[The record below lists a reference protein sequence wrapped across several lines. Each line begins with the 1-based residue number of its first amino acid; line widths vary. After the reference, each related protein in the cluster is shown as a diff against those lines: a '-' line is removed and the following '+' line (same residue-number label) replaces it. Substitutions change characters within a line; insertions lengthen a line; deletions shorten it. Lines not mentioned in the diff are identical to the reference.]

1 MRHKIKDYVDSHR
14 RELLEPLLTL
24 LRQPSV
30 SAQGLGV
37 GECAGLL
44 SRIMAEAG
52 IKARVMDT
60 AGFPVVYGEV
70 SGPAGAPTLLIYGHY
85 DVQPAEPL
93 AAWMTPP
100 FEPDLRDGRVYA
112 RGAGDNKGQ
121 LLAHVLAVKA
131 FRDTGTPLPISMK
144 FLFEGEE
151 ESGSPSLPDFVAR
164 HRDLLAAD
172 LVVTSDGPKH
182 ETGRPMVFFGLRG
195 LLYIELIA
203 RGPNRDLHSGHY
215 GGLAPNPA
223 MALCRLL
230 GTLKDERGRVTV
242 EGFYDDVVKP
252 TPCERELLKAIPFSE
267 DEVRRDLGVPDLDR
281 VGDLRGLEAVM
292 FAPSLNIS
300 GINSGYG
307 GTGSKTV
314 IPSQAVAKV
323 DMRLAEAQDPDDI
336 YEKVCRHVRRHASGI
351 EIEIRRAPG
360 GSPPSKT
367 SPELPA
373 SQAVIRAVRAAS
385 GVEPVIMPLL
395 GASMPDYIF
404 TKVLG
409 IPSIGMPYANPD
421 EHNHSPNENLRLEDY
436 YGGIVTSSYIL
447 RELAA
452 AGLPPKGRTSG

>member
-1 MRHKIKDYVDSHR
+1 MPHRIKAYVDSHR
-14 RELLEPLLTL
+14 QELLAPLLSL
-24 LRQPSV
+24 LRQPSI
-30 SAQGLGV
+30 SAQGLGIR
-37 GECAGLL
+37 ECATLL
-44 SRIMAEAG
+44 GEVMASAG
-52 IKARVMDT
+52 IDTRVLET
-60 AGFPVVYGEV
+60 AGFPVVYGEAP
-70 SGPAGAPTLLIYGHY
+70 GPAGAPTLLVYGHY

-93 AAWMTPP
+93 SAWITPP

-121 LLAHVLAVKA
+121 LLAHVLAVRA
-131 FRDTGTPLPISMK
+131 FRGTGTPLPVNVK

-151 ESGSPSLPDFVAR
+151 ESGSPNLLEFVSR
-164 HRDLLAAD
+164 HRDLLQAD

-182 ETGRPMVFFGLRG
+182 ETGRPILFFGLRG
-195 LLYIELIA
+195 LLYVELIA

-230 GTLKDERGRVTV
+230 ATLKHPDGRVAV

-252 TPCERELLKAIPFSE
+252 TPYERELLAAIPFTE
-267 DEVRRDLGVPDLDR
+267 EEARRDLDVAELDR
-281 VGDLRGLEAVM
+281 VGDLHGLEAVM
-292 FAPSLNIS
+292 FAPSLNVS
-300 GINSGYG
+300 GITSGYG
-307 GTGSKTV
+307 GAGSKTV
-314 IPSQAVAKV
+314 IPSLAVAKI
-323 DMRLAEAQDPDDI
+323 DMRLAEAQNPDDI
-336 YEKVCRHVRRHASGI
+336 YDKVCRHVRRYAPGV
-351 EIEIRRAPG
+351 EVRRAPG

-385 GVEPVIMPLL
+385 GAEPVLMPLL

-409 IPSIGMPYANPD
+409 VPSIGVPYANPD

-436 YGGIVTSSYIL
+436 YDGIVTSGYIL
-447 RELAA
+447 RELA
-452 AGLPPKGRTSG
+452 GLPAKGRT